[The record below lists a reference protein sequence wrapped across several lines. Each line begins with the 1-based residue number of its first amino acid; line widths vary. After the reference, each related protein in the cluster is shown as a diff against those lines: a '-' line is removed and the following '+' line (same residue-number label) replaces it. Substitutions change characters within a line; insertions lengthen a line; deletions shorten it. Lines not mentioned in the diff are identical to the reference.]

1 MELPLYVVRLGG
13 RTQSDALFN
22 GTGFLISPR
31 GYVATCWHVVG
42 QAAGIQVHL
51 PHLYE
56 RPVSYRVCEKSLDDV
71 AVLESLVPRGQTKSL
86 CSAPCL
92 SVPKT

>member
-1 MELPLYVVRLGG
+1 
-13 RTQSDALFN
+13 
-22 GTGFLISPR
+22 
-31 GYVATCWHVVG
+31 
-42 QAAGIQVHL
+42 VHL